1 MCGRHTSNSPEC
13 KINNIIEEVLVRKN
27 IRSMIMNNTTP
38 YKKDSLSPPLVIR
51 VRTQH
56 NNIFLNTYFLHIF
69 INSYVDTLLHV
80 TYFSS

>member
-38 YKKDSLSPPLVIR
+38 FIKKDSLSPPLVIC
-51 VRTQH
+51 VRTRMA
-56 NNIFLNTYFLHIF
+56 
-69 INSYVDTLLHV
+69 
-80 TYFSS
+80 

>member
-38 YKKDSLSPPLVIR
+38 YKKDSLSHL
-51 VRTQH
+51 
-56 NNIFLNTYFLHIF
+56 
-69 INSYVDTLLHV
+69 S
-80 TYFSS
+80 